1 MSPEKLVRH
10 EDYEPFVGSV
20 GIERIS
26 KKKARIHIP
35 HVNSTYYGFI
45 RVEEQHSFAH
55 RIALQAWGCASL
67 DHLR

>member
-26 KKKARIHIP
+26 KKKQESIFRM
-35 HVNSTYYGFI
+35 
-45 RVEEQHSFAH
+45 
-55 RIALQAWGCASL
+55 
-67 DHLR
+67 